1 MIFQF
6 AELKNTTIIHDSFF
20 SLQFSVTPTR
30 TRTANGRPYGA
41 GGLVAHTVRRYIP

>member
-1 MIFQF
+1 MI
-6 AELKNTTIIHDSFF
+6 HYSFF

-30 TRTANGRPYGA
+30 TRTANGRPYSA